1 MWGIKMNIALCI
13 LHGNNEYYSVF
24 PSNKTVTIGPNQTN
38 DIYAPG
44 CPLSFTF
51 KLAASQQALFSII
64 SGSNTRTISAA
75 SNIPAEIDVDAD
87 ITALFSFADDNCS
100 RISLNASEIYI
111 GRSRRQFDDGHS
123 NSVILD
129 LPFVGRKHFKIEHIN
144 GEYIATDINSL
155 NGLYLNGHR
164 ISAAK
169 LQNHDVLSIYTI
181 RMIFEDGTLRIANA
195 GSCISVSENL
205 PTLSNKKESK
215 KTGATVSDTHIRAP
229 RLISGFETGT
239 VDIEKMPEAGGKP
252 QFNWL
257 TILVTP
263 MASVALMVVLVVA
276 LGMSPIMLIMSGVMS
291 MLSAIIAVLTY
302 RKQKK
307 QHSMKGELIDEKYR
321 EYLSLVQARVEE
333 AHKQQL
339 QALITA
345 NPAPSDCIRIAEE
358 RDRTLWERKPRDKD
372 FVSARIGTGVITA
385 AFQAKYQRSQIV
397 LQEQELEAEASR
409 IADNSSTISE
419 APIICNFRT
428 HEHTGIV
435 GDRVAGLQLVRNILV
450 ELATTHS
457 YDELKIIIVFP
468 ENERSEW
475 EWARWLPHCSDS
487 VGKNRYFFCTHEE
500 AESAIEEISDI
511 LSRRNADN
519 DSLADDRQE
528 DLTPHFLFVFAKYP
542 WVERQSIKK
551 LLFSGESLGCSAL
564 FVYDQL
570 NVLPKEC
577 SQIIE
582 LSGSSGELFDRS
594 NSLNRVKFSIDELTA
609 SQADGFARSLA
620 PLYADAGTGAGSLP
634 NAVSFLTGYRVSG
647 PEQLHIEKRWAEAK
661 TYQTLSVPIASR
673 GGGDIFEFDI
683 HEKHHGVNGIV
694 AGMPGSGKTEMVQSW
709 LLSLAINFSPQD
721 LSFVLIDFKGTGM
734 IAPFRDIPHLA
745 GAISNLDTN
754 IDRNLQAIQSEVHRR
769 EAIIDKYSGNSVK
782 NINDLNKTYA
792 KGLVPEKL
800 PILLIV
806 IDEFA
811 EFKKVFPEF
820 GAEIDSLTSKGR
832 ALGMFVILMTQKP
845 AGVVSAKS
853 EDNIKFRWCL
863 RVANYGAS
871 REMIG
876 RPDAARITNP
886 GQCFIKVGE
895 DEVFEEVQSFWS
907 GAPYQPSE
915 GSKKKAF
922 VPICLVERN
931 GTRTPCEHIEQ
942 KVSSETNTTE
952 IDVVVRYI
960 IDYCKEMRIPN
971 ADQVWTP
978 RLPDR
983 IALSDVMEDGFDGH
997 QWSAKAYLPPIVG
1010 VIDEPA
1016 KQQQYPMSLDF
1027 AKRGNTLVYGAPVT
1041 GKTTFLQTLVM
1052 SLAMRRKPDE
1062 ASIYIMDF
1070 GGWNLGVFRNYPH
1083 IGGIVNDDQPERMKK
1098 LMMLL
1103 NDTIQNRKALFSQ
1116 EGVGNIFAYRQT
1128 AGKTLPDVFLI
1139 VDNLNTLLKMYSE
1152 ADAFFVNLSGSGANY
1167 GVYLIATA
1175 QAANSVPMKISQNIK
1190 NTLALQM
1197 IDKSDYTYLVGKVS
1211 NQLPQIPGRG
1221 LAKGNPPLEFQ
1232 IALPGSGKDEKAITD
1247 FIRKAGE
1254 IMSSVWDGN
1263 RAEPIPEMPDMIPFR
1278 SIQTEKAALGLTTDR
1293 IQPVEY
1299 DWDKQH
1305 YLLISGTPQSGKSN
1319 LLYAVVKQLKDRLG
1333 GRACLFGVK
1342 CSAPESVASSFDAC
1356 LSQGKQID
1364 GFIESLRPEL
1374 QRRQAEKMEDKTVR
1388 FDPLILAI
1396 DDYSDFFTAVS
1407 NDTITR
1413 LLAVIKIGR
1422 GLDLYL
1428 IVAGAAYEISALFN
1442 KGEAVLLSLGK
1453 SKQAVMLGG
1462 CINDHGAV
1470 PTNAGYSLK
1479 SIKVGASEGY
1489 FVQDS
1494 EPTRFKAICFTKEA

>member
-1 MWGIKMNIALCI
+1 MNIALCI
-13 LHGNNEYYSVF
+13 IYGDCEYYSVF
-24 PSNKTVTIGPNQTN
+24 PSNRVITAGAESANNIQL
-38 DIYAPG
+38 PG
-44 CPLSFTF
+44 CPLSFAVKF
-51 KLAASQQALFSII
+51 ESNHEALITI
-64 SGSNTRTISAA
+64 DNGSSKKTISAVN
-75 SNIPAEIDVDAD
+75 NIPVDIDVDAD
-87 ITALFSFADDNCS
+87 ITALFTILDEKETSV
-100 RISLNASEIYI
+100 SLSEAETYI
-111 GRSRRQFDDGHS
+111 GRSKKQFDDGHR

-129 LPFVGRKHFKIEHIN
+129 LPFVGRKHFV
-144 GEYIATDINSL
+144 IANQGGKYLAIDQNST
-155 NGLYLNGHR
+155 NGLYLNGKR
-164 ISAAK
+164 ISKAY
-169 LQNHDVLSIYTI
+169 LNNGDTLSIFTI
-181 RMIFEDGTLRIANA
+181 RMVFNDGNLCFSNVGSHISLSQTYLSHSPRKEAAKA
-195 GSCISVSENL
+195 GIGPRDSHVRS
-205 PTLSNKKESK
+205 
-215 KTGATVSDTHIRAP
+215 P
-229 RLISGFETGT
+229 RLNYGFEAGT
-239 VDIEKMPEAGGKP
+239 VNIEKMPDSGGKP

-257 TILVTP
+257 SILVTP
-263 MASVALMVVLVVA
+263 MISVALMVVLVLA
-276 LGMSPIMLIMSGVMS
+276 LGMSPVMLIMSGVMS
-291 MLSAIIAVLTY
+291 IVSVVISVLTY

-307 QHSMKGELIDEKYR
+307 QYTSKDKLIDVKYR
-321 EYLSLVQARVEE
+321 EYLTSIQDKLKE
-333 AHKQQL
+333 AHDRQL
-339 QALITA
+339 TALSTA
-345 NPAPSDCIRIAEE
+345 NPAPVDCLRIAENRE
-358 RDRTLWERKPRDKD
+358 RTLWERKPSDAD
-372 FVSARIGTGVITA
+372 FVSARIGTGTITA

-397 LQEQELEAEASR
+397 LQEQELESNAAQIAENSIT
-409 IADNSSTISE
+409 IAQ
-419 APIICNFRT
+419 AP
-428 HEHTGIV
+428 IV
-435 GDRVAGLQLVRNILV
+435 GDFLKHKLTGIIGERDAELQLARDIIV

-457 YDELKIIIVFP
+457 YDELKILIVCS
-468 ENERSEW
+468 ETERTAW
-475 EWARWLPHCSDS
+475 EWARWLPHCCDAA
-487 VGKNRYFFCTHEE
+487 GNDRYIFCSFEDAEHALEE
-500 AESAIEEISDI
+500 VCDA
-511 LSRRNADN
+511 LSRRKN
-519 DSLADDRQE
+519 DE
-528 DLTPHFLFVFAKYP
+528 DSFAEKQAEELIPHYFFIFAQYP
-542 WVERQSIKK
+542 WIERHPLKK
-551 LLFSGESLGCSAL
+551 LLLGNDDLGCSGL
-564 FVYDQL
+564 FIYDQL
-570 NVLPKEC
+570 TVLPKEC

-582 LSGSSGELFDRS
+582 VNGQNGELFSRTD
-594 NSLNRVKFSIDELTA
+594 SLNKTKFVLDNISVEQVDR
-609 SQADGFARSLA
+609 FARSLA
-620 PLYADAGTGAGSLP
+620 PLFADAVSGAGSIP
-634 NAVSFLTGYRVSG
+634 NSVSFLGGYHVSK
-647 PEQLHIEKRWAEAK
+647 PEQLQIEKRWAEAK

-673 GGGDIFEFDI
+673 GGNDVFEFDI

-709 LLSLAINFSPQD
+709 LLSLAVNYSPQD

-782 NINDLNKTYA
+782 NINDLNKAYE

-886 GQCFIKVGE
+886 GRCFIKVGE

-915 GSKKKAF
+915 GAEKKAF
-922 VPICLVERN
+922 VPICVVERN

-942 KVSSETNTTE
+942 KASSETNTTE
-952 IDVVVRYI
+952 IDVVVQYI

-971 ADQVWTP
+971 ANQVWTP

-983 IALSDVMEDGFDGH
+983 IALTDVMEDGFDGH
-997 QWSAKAYLPPIVG
+997 QWSVKAFLPPIVG

-1016 KQQQYPMSLDF
+1016 NQQQYPMSLDF

-1062 ASIYIMDF
+1062 ACIYIMDF
-1070 GGWNLGVFRNYPH
+1070 GGWNLGVFRDFPH
-1083 IGGIVNDDQPERMKK
+1083 VGGIVNDDQPERMKK

-1116 EGVGNIFAYRQT
+1116 EGVGNISAYRQT

-1152 ADAFFVNLSGSGANY
+1152 ADVFFANLSGSGANY

-1175 QAANSVPMKISQNIK
+1175 QAANSVPMKISQNFK

-1232 IALPGSGKDEKAITD
+1232 IALPGPGKDEKAITD
-1247 FIRKAGE
+1247 FIRKAGK
-1254 IMSSVWDGN
+1254 IMGSVWDGN
-1263 RAEPIPEMPDMIPFR
+1263 RAEPIPEMPDVIPFG
-1278 SIQTEKAALGLTTDR
+1278 SIQTDKVALGLTTDR

-1299 DWDKQH
+1299 DWEKQH

-1333 GRACLFGVK
+1333 GRACLFDAK
-1342 CSAPESVASSFDAC
+1342 CSAPESVVSGFDAC

-1374 QRRQAEKMEDKTVR
+1374 QRRQAEKLEDKTAR

-1396 DDYSDFFTAVS
+1396 DDYSEFFAAVS

-1413 LLAVIKIGR
+1413 LLAVVKIGR
-1422 GLDLYL
+1422 GLDLFL
-1428 IVAGAAYEISALFN
+1428 VVAGTAYEISALFN

-1470 PTNAGYSLK
+1470 PTNAGYNVK
-1479 SIKVGASEGY
+1479 SIKVGTSEGY
-1489 FVQDS
+1489 YVQDS